1 MIVYVFFLSFFVQ
14 LWRNGFSR
22 MFFGDRHR
30 VHMSCIIGLVL
41 VGMFSELYHQLVIT
55 GAGKISLF

>member
-1 MIVYVFFLSFFVQ
+1 MIVYIFLLSFFVQ

-30 VHMSCIIGLVL
+30 VHMLCIIGLVL
-41 VGMFSELYHQLVIT
+41 VGMFSEVYYQIVVD

>member
-1 MIVYVFFLSFFVQ
+1 MLVYVFLLSFFIQ

-30 VHMSCIIGLVL
+30 VHMLCIIGLVL
-41 VGMFSELYHQLVIT
+41 VGIFCELYFQLVVN
-55 GAGKISLF
+55 GVGKIYLL